1 MQDPEN
7 PEESKSSFSIVF
19 TQNEKMQKKIEE
31 ISESEENTKEEK
43 ENNWDRITR
52 DWEIREMRDDK
63 PIN

>member
-1 MQDPEN
+1 
-7 PEESKSSFSIVF
+7 
-19 TQNEKMQKKIEE
+19 MQKKIEE

>member
-43 ENNWDRITR
+43 ENN
-52 DWEIREMRDDK
+52 
-63 PIN
+63 